1 MVLSCVL
8 PRPAFLLPIRLSPD
22 TTDLVKP
29 NSEFYEALAFD
40 FFSIII
46 GGISRAR
53 PPISA
58 TPPNSHTSPAMMAM
72 GARMAAVISK
82 GAKPT

>member
-1 MVLSCVL
+1 MLSCVL
-8 PRPAFLLPIRLSPD
+8 LRPAFLLPIRLSPG
-22 TTDLVKP
+22 TTYLIKP
-29 NSEFYEALAFD
+29 NSKFYEALTFD

-53 PPISA
+53 
-58 TPPNSHTSPAMMAM
+58 PPNSHTSPAMMAM
-72 GARMAAVISK
+72 GARMAAAISK

>member
-22 TTDLVKP
+22 TTDLIKLD
-29 NSEFYEALAFD
+29 SEFYEALAFD
-40 FFSIII
+40 FFNIII

-58 TPPNSHTSPAMMAM
+58 TPPNSHK
-72 GARMAAVISK
+72 RN
-82 GAKPT
+82 PTDMHQDVGGRVTIHGN